1 MKTELLLDAIGEVKD
16 VYLLDADETVAGK
29 RSNTRTKWWAIAAC
43 VCLAVAAM
51 IAFRLI
57 RTGSQKEPAELEGE
71 NSEAEISEGAPVND
85 IEYSEKVPCLDEE
98 TDAAF
103 GYLFPTEIMEGYVL
117 DENGIELFGN
127 SPLILDSEYRALQ
140 ARYYN
145 VELDDMLLIKAV
157 SSGYLGVDTFGTVL
171 YGDPQTDGTRS
182 SMIYYEND
190 GITILYRFA
199 KTDIAAMDPEA
210 AERFYAMVHSAKCF
224 DRDSVPSY
232 EGNDEIE
239 ING

>member
-1 MKTELLLDAIGEVKD
+1 MNTELLLDAIGEVKD

-57 RTGSQKEPAELEGE
+57 LTESQKEPAELEGE

-85 IEYSEKVPCLDEE
+85 IEYSEKVPWMDDEI
-98 TDAAF
+98 DAAF

-117 DENGIELFGN
+117 NEDGFAIY
-127 SPLILDSEYRALQ
+127 SDSADALHAAYRTLQ
-140 ARYYN
+140 ATFYN
-145 VELDDMLLIKAV
+145 AESDDTLLIKAITSDHITV
-157 SSGYLGVDTFGTVL
+157 REYGTVL

-190 GITILYRFA
+190 GITILYRFE

-210 AERFYAMVHSAKCF
+210 AEQFYAMVHSARCF
-224 DRDSVPSY
+224 DRNPVPSY
-232 EGNDEIE
+232 EGNDEQDI
-239 ING
+239 GG